1 MSTLVQNEVSAVLG
15 ALCIKLHKN
24 VWAERQYLFELPIIT
39 SRLTRAHLYVCAAGR
54 AAAVCSSESREG
66 PAASFSLWTMVRNS

>member
-66 PAASFSLWTMVRNS
+66 AAASFSLWTMVRNS